1 MDTEKKISSESLKR
15 VIIRFD
21 FSGTSA
27 TGILPWIE
35 NIKRTKLSFF
45 KSYDEAECGS
55 MSLDMSHPE
64 RVTIETGIGV
74 KEITRGPLHIFQDGN
89 FHELQDL
96 LKLEISH
103 FYMTLTVNCIDY
115 QDSVPYRSLMCDLM
129 ASLLD
134 YDKFV
139 KVNRFGIRKLD
150 LFTFSDRNEL
160 SDNLSEKAMDV
171 HLQLEGNGF
180 LGREF
185 IDQYRLDEDNSS
197 QLILMSYRRNL
208 RFISI
213 NNELKLQAII
223 DMDCSLKD
231 DSLIRPDFDQLK
243 IASDNLNNK
252 LYYFFENSLTDK
264 YKATHEKK

>member
-1 MDTEKKISSESLKR
+1 MGTEKKISSESLKR

-35 NIKRTKLSFF
+35 DIKRTKLEFF

-64 RVTIETGIGV
+64 RVTMESGIGI

-89 FHELQDL
+89 FPDLRDL

-115 QDSVPYRSLMCDLM
+115 KDSLPYRNLMCDLM
-129 ASLLD
+129 SSLLE

-139 KVNRFGIRKLD
+139 KINRFGIRKLD
-150 LFTFSDRNEL
+150 LFTFSNSEEL
-160 SDNLSEKAMDV
+160 SKNLSTKAMDI
-171 HLQLEGNGF
+171 HLQCDGHGF

-185 IDQYRLDEDNSS
+185 IDQYRLDDGKNGK
-197 QLILMSYRRNL
+197 LILMSYRRNL

-213 NNELKLQAII
+213 SSDIKLQAII

-231 DSLIRPDFDQLK
+231 DNLIRPNFEQLRA
-243 IASDNLNNK
+243 ASEDLNNK
-252 LYYFFENSLTDK
+252 LYYFFENSLTEE
-264 YKATHEKK
+264 YKASHEKK